1 MNQYQVKISKQIASL
16 SKLLSMIPADDK
28 IIVHGSPAQNDMIIS
43 DWLNEIRS
51 TFLKLS
57 IEISKE
63 LDLPLQ

>member
-1 MNQYQVKISKQIASL
+1 MNPHQEEITKQISSL
-16 SKLLSMIPADDK
+16 SGLLSMIPADDK

-43 DWLNEIRS
+43 DWLDEIRS

-63 LDLPLQ
+63 LDIPLQ